1 MGEWVS
7 ERDLA
12 TIGLKIKDS
21 PETTSSTE
29 LAHPREI
36 GLTTSVIQLKQLTGN
51 SDLGVTTATATHDND
66 DRTNKKSTSQQ
77 QTFLVKTSATT
88 STEQVSETQ
97 KQKTKRHTASYR

>member
-21 PETTSSTE
+21 PETTNSTE

-36 GLTTSVIQLKQLTGN
+36 GLTRSVIQLKQLTDN
-51 SDLGVTTATATHDND
+51 SDLGVTTATAAAAHDND
-66 DRTNKKSTSQQ
+66 D
-77 QTFLVKTSATT
+77 KT
-88 STEQVSETQ
+88 
-97 KQKTKRHTASYR
+97 KQKNQQVNNKQF

>member
-21 PETTSSTE
+21 PETTNSTE

-36 GLTTSVIQLKQLTGN
+36 GLTRSVIQLEQLTDN
-51 SDLGVTTATATHDND
+51 SDLGVTTATAAAHDND
-66 DRTNKKSTSQQ
+66 D
-77 QTFLVKTSATT
+77 KT
-88 STEQVSETQ
+88 
-97 KQKTKRHTASYR
+97 KQKNQQVNNKQF

>member
-21 PETTSSTE
+21 PETTNSTE

-36 GLTTSVIQLKQLTGN
+36 GLTRSVIQLEQLTDN
-51 SDLGVTTATATHDND
+51 SDLGVTTATAAAHDND
-66 DRTNKKSTSQQ
+66 DKTKQKINKST
-77 QTFLVKTSATT
+77 TSSFSDDKCKNKYST
-88 STEQVSETQ
+88 SE
-97 KQKTKRHTASYR
+97 